1 MDSFVTL
8 LDAMTIWHWLGI
20 GILLLCV
27 EVAVGTFDLLWI
39 AIAAFAT
46 SLFVLVAPGEMG
58 NWQGQLIFFGIAAV
72 SLVVMGRTVFRG
84 MRQVVASHPNLNDR
98 MSTMVGKRGVAIR
111 QFEQGT
117 GKVRIGD
124 TEWLA
129 TMESGP
135 MVDPS
140 AEIAAGDEVVVTGAQ
155 GTSLKVKRV

>member
-1 MDSFVTL
+1 MDMVVTWL
-8 LDAMTIWHWLGI
+8 EHMTIWHWLGI

-39 AIAAFAT
+39 AIAAFGTALYT
-46 SLFVLVAPGEMG
+46 LAMPGHMG
-58 NWQGQLIFFGIAAV
+58 GWQGQLLFFGVAAV
-72 SLVVMGRTVFRG
+72 CLVILGRTVFRG

-111 QFEQGT
+111 KFEQGT

-129 TMESGP
+129 TMETGP
-135 MVDPS
+135 MVDPGL
-140 AEIAAGDEVVVTGAQ
+140 IGAGDEVIVTGAQ
-155 GTSLKVKRV
+155 GTSLKVKRA